1 VTQEPNAGG
10 PGAGPARAEV
20 DGPGGGDAGAES
32 GAAPAGAESPPVE
45 DALEEALAIVRG
57 ASERGIPVRLVGGLA
72 VRVLCPDFPP
82 RVRDAQDL
90 DFASVGRATSALTTF
105 LGERGYVPD
114 KTFNALYGRKQLYFA
129 HGESGRALDVIVDKL
144 EMSHTLEFKDRIER
158 LPYTLGPVD
167 LLLSKLQIFEL
178 NDKDVQDVVYLV
190 SAYAAGDSDEVGAID
205 LRVFR
210 RIVGEDWGWWRTVT
224 MNLDRIA
231 ELLEA
236 ERERL
241 VPPRATSDP
250 VEQLALLKQA
260 ALEAP
265 KSTRWKMRARLGDR
279 KRWYQLPEETEHH

>member
-1 VTQEPNAGG
+1 VEG
-10 PGAGPARAEV
+10 PGTGAT
-20 DGPGGGDAGAES
+20 GAES
-32 GAAPAGAESPPVE
+32 AEVE

-90 DFASVGRATSALTTF
+90 DFASVGRATSALTAF

-178 NDKDVQDVVYLV
+178 NDKDVQDVVYLL
-190 SAYAAGDSDEVGAID
+190 SAYAVSDSDHIGTID

-210 RIVGEDWGWWRTVT
+210 QVVGEDWGWWRTVT

-231 ELLEA
+231 ELLGA

-241 VPPRATSDP
+241 VPSPA
-250 VEQLALLKQA
+250 ALNPTEGLKELQQA
-260 ALEAP
+260 AEEAP
-265 KSTRWKMRARLGDR
+265 KSRRWKMRARLGDR
-279 KRWYQLPEETEHH
+279 KRWYQIAEETEHHH